1 MRLVPIRVMSRVI
14 VASLLSHASAGIAH
28 AGGEST
34 SLDRARLASDI
45 GRIADAARP
54 GVLGVGVA
62 VLGTNE
68 QWFLE
73 RDRPL
78 PMQSVFKAPLGA
90 AVLDAVDR
98 GQLRLDSTVV
108 LRERDL
114 SVSYSPVAAA
124 YPSRTQWTVE
134 ELVTRAVETSDNT
147 AADVLMRMIGGPDLN
162 GKIAYAFGAE
172 FVEVRINRWTHEVRA
187 PRLVGAFAAG
197 RIMNP
202 RTARSQLMGGLIW
215 GMSSALLEA
224 TEIDQRNARYINDN
238 LADYLLPVN
247 ADTPSVEVIMLSERD
262 DQVNPA
268 GVKGLGE
275 LANVGTNAAVCNA
288 IFHAT
293 GQRIRKLPVRLENLE
308 I

>member
-1 MRLVPIRVMSRVI
+1 MRLVPIRVISRVI
-14 VASLLSHASAGIAH
+14 VASLLSHAWTGIAH

-45 GRIADAARP
+45 GRIAVAARP
-54 GVLGVGVA
+54 GVLGVGVV

-147 AADVLMRMIGGPDLN
+147 AADVLMRMIGGPAVL
-162 GKIAYAFGAE
+162 
-172 FVEVRINRWTHEVRA
+172 
-187 PRLVGAFAAG
+187 
-197 RIMNP
+197 
-202 RTARSQLMGGLIW
+202 TAWLK
-215 GMSSALLEA
+215 
-224 TEIDQRNARYINDN
+224 ARGIEGI
-238 LADYLLPVN
+238 
-247 ADTPSVEVIMLSERD
+247 SVDRYERD
-262 DQVNPA
+262 QQP
-268 GVKGLGE
+268 E
-275 LANVGTNAAVCNA
+275 
-288 IFHAT
+288 
-293 GQRIRKLPVRLENLE
+293 
-308 I
+308 